1 MTQTQIF
8 VDAVSLIAPAKE
20 HTEPLAKS
28 LATANFTTFPEGW
41 KPSPESIPA
50 RARRRYSPQTLLAIQ
65 AAENIAPA
73 LAQDAAWV
81 FGSAYGE
88 GETLQLILE
97 ALRGP
102 TMAIRPTRFQNSV
115 HNAASGQWTI
125 AQSIKTAATSICG
138 ADHTAG
144 SCLLKALLQVQLE
157 QRPVG
162 VVLFDAP
169 LPAPLDTSHRLTCPA
184 GAGLALS
191 SRQSPQSFASIAFSL
206 AQRAETAP
214 RTRYAQAALAT
225 LNPVFSILPLF
236 EKLAE
241 SNAGDVTLGLN
252 GGMNLNLEV
261 TLL

>member
-1 MTQTQIF
+1 MNHTQIF
-8 VDAVSLIAPAKE
+8 VDAVSLIAPSKE
-20 HTEPLAKS
+20 NTQPLAKS
-28 LATANFTTFPEGW
+28 LATASFATFPEGW
-41 KPSPESIPA
+41 KPSPESIPP
-50 RARRRYSPQTLLAIQ
+50 RAHRRYSPQTLLAIQ
-65 AAENIAPA
+65 AAEDIAPA
-73 LAQDAAWV
+73 LPENAAWV

-125 AQSIKTAATSICG
+125 AQRIKTAATSICG
-138 ADHTAG
+138 ANHTAG
-144 SCLLKALLQVQLE
+144 SSLLKALLQVQLE

-184 GAGLALS
+184 SAGLALS
-191 SRQSPQSFASIAFSL
+191 NNQSPQSIASIAFSL
-206 AQRAETAP
+206 VQQAETAP
-214 RTRYAQAALAT
+214 QSSYAKEALAT

-236 EKLAE
+236 E
-241 SNAGDVTLGLN
+241 NVTGTATGKTVLGLN
-252 GGMNLNLEV
+252 GRMNLNLEV
-261 TLL
+261 TAL

>member
-8 VDAVSLIAPAKE
+8 VDAVSLIAPSKDGAQ
-20 HTEPLAKS
+20 PLARS
-28 LATANFTTFPEGW
+28 LATADFTAFPEGW
-41 KPSPESIPA
+41 KPNPESIPA

-65 AAENIAPA
+65 AAENISPA
-73 LAQDAAWV
+73 LAEDAAWV

-144 SCLLKALLQVQLE
+144 SSLLKALLQVQLE

-169 LPAPLDTSHRLTCPA
+169 LPAPLDTSHRLSCPA

-191 SRQSPQSFASIAFSL
+191 SRQSQQSFASIAFSL
-206 AQRAETAP
+206 VKQAETP
-214 RTRYAQAALAT
+214 PQTSYSQAAFAT
-225 LNPVFSILPLF
+225 QNPVFSILPLF

-241 SNAGDVTLGLN
+241 RAPGDVTLGLN

-261 TLL
+261 TVL

>member
-1 MTQTQIF
+1 MTQTQIY
-8 VDAVSLIAPAKE
+8 VDALSLIAPSKDG
-20 HTEPLAKS
+20 TQPLASS
-28 LATANFTTFPEGW
+28 LAIADFTAFPEGW
-41 KPSPESIPA
+41 KPSPKSIPA
-50 RARRRYSPQTLLAIQ
+50 RAHRRYSPQTLLAIQ
-65 AAENIAPA
+65 AAEEIAPV
-73 LAQDAAWV
+73 LAEDAAWV

-125 AQSIKTAATSICG
+125 AQSITTAATSICG

-144 SCLLKALLQVQLE
+144 SSLLKALLQVQLE

-169 LPAPLDTSHRLTCPA
+169 LPAPLDISHRLTCPA
-184 GAGLALS
+184 GAGLVLS
-191 SRQSPQSFASIAFSL
+191 NRQSPQSFASITFSL
-206 AQRAETAP
+206 VKQAETP
-214 RTRYAQAALAT
+214 PQTCYAQAALAT

-241 SNAGDVTLGLN
+241 SDPGDVTLGLN
-252 GGMNLNLEV
+252 GRMNLNLVV
-261 TLL
+261 TVL

>member
-125 AQSIKTAATSICG
+125 ARSIRTAATSIC
-138 ADHTAG
+138 AAQHTAG
-144 SCLLKALLQVQLE
+144 SSLLKALLQVQLE

-169 LPAPLDTSHRLTCPA
+169 LPAPLDTSHHLTCPA

-191 SRQSPQSFASIAFSL
+191 NHQSPQSVARIAFSL
-206 AQRAETAP
+206 AKTQETAP
-214 RTRYAQAALAT
+214 QTRYGQAAIAS

-236 EKLAE
+236 ERLTGIGT
-241 SNAGDVTLGLN
+241 GDIALGLN
-252 GGMNLNLEV
+252 GRLNLNLEV
-261 TLL
+261 TPL

>member
-1 MTQTQIF
+1 MQTEIF
-8 VDAVSLIAPAKE
+8 VEAFALIAPSRADAQ
-20 HTEPLAKS
+20 PLAQS
-28 LATANFTTFPEGW
+28 LSTADFSTFPEGW
-41 KPSPESIPA
+41 KPSPECIPA

-65 AAENIAPA
+65 AAEQIAPA
-73 LAQDAAWV
+73 LAADAAWV

-125 AQSIKTAATSICG
+125 ARSIKTAATSICG
-138 ADHTAG
+138 AKHTAG
-144 SCLLKALLQVQLE
+144 SSLLKALLQVQLE
-157 QRPVG
+157 HRPVG

-191 SRQSPQSFASIAFSL
+191 NRQSPRSCARLVYSL
-206 AQRAETAP
+206 VQQAETP
-214 RTRYAQAALAT
+214 PQTRYAKDALAS

-236 EKLAE
+236 EHLGR
-241 SNAGDVTLGLN
+241 SGTGDAVLGLN
-252 GGMNLNLEV
+252 GALNLKLEV
-261 TLL
+261 TAL